1 MGAQV
6 GPGPRAGR
14 NPFPAE
20 VGFGVVAPHGLENS
34 ASSSSQIGAFGDIIL
49 TRRFSASPGL
59 QRISIGGLTSGWMVG
74 DGTALPVWQQTVT
87 PGSVAGG
94 QRMAVKF
101 NPSAL
106 TPWTASQM
114 RGQLVRAQIAQSG
127 LAQAAFTSALID
139 ANLKS
144 A

>member
-20 VGFGVVAPHGLENS
+20 VGFGPVAPRGLPVEL
-34 ASSSSQIGAFGDIIL
+34 APEQIGAYGDIVL
-49 TRRFSASPGL
+49 TRRFSSSPGL
-59 QRISIGGLTSGWMVG
+59 QRISVGGLTSGWMVG
-74 DGTALPVWQQTVT
+74 DGSALPIWQQTVT

-94 QRMAVKF
+94 QRMGVKF

>member
-1 MGAQV
+1 
-6 GPGPRAGR
+6 
-14 NPFPAE
+14 
-20 VGFGVVAPHGLENS
+20 
-34 ASSSSQIGAFGDIIL
+34 
-49 TRRFSASPGL
+49 
-59 QRISIGGLTSGWMVG
+59 
-74 DGTALPVWQQTVT
+74 
-87 PGSVAGG
+87 
-94 QRMAVKF
+94 MAVKF